1 MGSRLN
7 CELSKD
13 AQVFKSRLLYAANM
27 IAAFWCG
34 IAGSPFVIF
43 FMWRGFKDEERFQSD
58 ATLYAI
64 LLATPIVVVLVLVV
78 GRLCAMWPYAV
89 ALEPQKGIW
98 VYAPPARLWIPLDEI
113 VDIDV
118 YSGVYGGGHVVQLNR
133 WHGLVKQIYFNSLF
147 FPHEQLVRELRVLI
161 DRRDGVV
168 YTS

>member
-1 MGSRLN
+1 MNR
-7 CELSKD
+7 ELSKD
-13 AQVFKSRLLYAANM
+13 AQVFKSRLVYAANM
-27 IAAFWCG
+27 IAAFWIG
-34 IAGSPFVIF
+34 TAGSPFVIF
-43 FMWRGFKDEERFQSD
+43 FMRRGLKDEEKFQND

-64 LLATPIVVVLVLVV
+64 LLAIPIVVALVLVV
-78 GRLCAMWPYAV
+78 GRLFAMWPYAV

-147 FPHEQLVRELRVLI
+147 FPHEQLVRELQILI
-161 DRRDGVV
+161 DRRDGVA
-168 YTS
+168 YPR